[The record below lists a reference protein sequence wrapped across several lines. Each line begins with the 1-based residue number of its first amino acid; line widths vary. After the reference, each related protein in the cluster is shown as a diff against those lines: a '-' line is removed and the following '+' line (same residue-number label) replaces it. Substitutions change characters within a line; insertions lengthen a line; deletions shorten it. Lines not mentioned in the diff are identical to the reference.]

1 MKGLIAKKVGMTQV
15 FKETG
20 EVTAVT
26 VLEAGPCYVTQIR
39 TLDDDGYTAVQ
50 MGFEE
55 VKPVRLSAG
64 EKGHLKRNNL
74 PTLKHLKEFRIKG
87 EHNYAEG
94 SKLLADVFK
103 VGEHVDVVGITKGK
117 GFQGG
122 IKRHNFSRSK
132 KTHGQSDRM
141 RSPGSNSSGT
151 TPGRVYKGSRRPGH
165 MGSARATVQ
174 NVEVVLVDAE
184 RNLIAING
192 SVPGGK
198 GSVVVIQEAR
208 KQ

>member
-1 MKGLIAKKVGMTQV
+1 MKGLLGKKVGMTQIFNESGDV
-15 FKETG
+15 IP
-20 EVTAVT
+20 VT
-26 VLEAGPCYVTQIR
+26 VLEAGPCYVTQVR
-39 TLDDDGYTAVQ
+39 TLENDGYSAVQ
-50 MGFEE
+50 IGFEE
-55 VKPVRLSAG
+55 VKPARLAAG

-74 PTLKHLKEFRIKG
+74 PTLKHIKEFRVKG
-87 EHNYAEG
+87 EHNLAEG
-94 SKLLADVFK
+94 NKLMADVFK
-103 VGEHVDVVGITKGK
+103 EGEHVDVVGITKGK

-122 IKRHNFSRSK
+122 IKRHHFSRSK

-165 MGSARATVQ
+165 MGSVKATVQ
-174 NVEVVLVDAE
+174 NVKVVMVDAE
-184 RNLIAING
+184 RNLIAVNG

-198 GSVVVIQEAR
+198 GSIVVIQEAR